1 MNVLNPGSLR
11 VLATLLLVSGSLGAC
26 SSPPEV
32 AASPEVAERVVPVEV
47 VAAVSQEVTERVLVS
62 GSLTPLRHVDL
73 SPQTSGTVQVVKVQL
88 GDRVRKGQLLAR
100 LDARLARAQ
109 VQQAEANL
117 RSAKARALA
126 AASQAAR
133 TERLAEEGASSGSQL
148 DSAIVEN
155 ESAIAGV
162 ESAAAALAIAK
173 STLTKTRV
181 TAPWAGTLA
190 AVHLEVGG
198 LVSPGQPA
206 FRLVD
211 VDRLRVTAGVSS
223 KVVQQLRVG
232 QTARVY
238 LTDGGVVGEAGAVA
252 RIGPEADARART
264 YPVEIE
270 VPNEGNRLRAG
281 MVARVEIEVGSRP
294 DAVVIP
300 ELALVDGAAPHV
312 FVVDE
317 TTARRRNV
325 TPGERNGDDLE
336 IREGLEVGE
345 RVVTLGR
352 QHLSDTTQVQVYKLG
367 ESAKPESAGD

>member
-1 MNVLNPGSLR
+1 
-11 VLATLLLVSGSLGAC
+11 
-26 SSPPEV
+26 
-32 AASPEVAERVVPVEV
+32 VVPVEV
-47 VAAVSQEVTERVLVS
+47 VAAVSQEVTERVVVS

-73 SPQTSGTVQVVKVQL
+73 SAQTSGTVQVVKVQL

-126 AASQAAR
+126 AGSQAAR
-133 TERLAEEGASSGSQL
+133 TERLAKEGASSGSQL
-148 DSAIVEN
+148 DSAVVEN

-162 ESAAAALAIAK
+162 EAAAASLAIAK
-173 STLTKTRV
+173 SNLSKTRI
-181 TAPWAGTLA
+181 TAPWTGTLA

-198 LVSPGQPA
+198 SVAPGQPA

-211 VDRLRVTAGVSS
+211 VDRLRVSAGVSS
-223 KVVQQLRVG
+223 KVVQQLRLG

-238 LTDGGVVGEAGAVA
+238 LTDGGVVGSAGAVA
-252 RIGPEADARART
+252 RIGPEADPRART

-270 VPNEGNRLRAG
+270 VPNENNRLRAG

-294 DAVVIP
+294 NAIVIP
-300 ELALVDGAAPHV
+300 ELALVDGATPHV
-312 FVVDE
+312 FVVNE
-317 TTARRRNV
+317 TTARKRNV
-325 TPGERNGDDLE
+325 VPGERNGDDLE
-336 IREGLEVGE
+336 IREGLQIGE

-352 QHLSDTTQVQVYKLG
+352 QHLSDTTQVQVYTLG
-367 ESAKPESAGD
+367 ETPKPESAGN